1 MRTNLFQTIEVK
13 TIPATGMQFEL
24 TATPQECELL
34 AERFGLPAVKSFHLT
49 AMIKGHGILEYEGK
63 FNSVITQE
71 CVVSLEKFDTSVEGE
86 FKEFFSENGVDF
98 SEETNFDIDMDDEET
113 VDLIK
118 NGRLEI
124 GEIAAQQFGLHLNP
138 FPKKDDVPF
147 EYIEAKATKQNP
159 FSVLKDLLKK

>member
-1 MRTNLFQTIEVK
+1 MRTNLFQTIDVK
-13 TIPATGMQFEL
+13 TIPATGLQFDL
-24 TATPQECELL
+24 TATPQECEAL
-34 AERFGLPAVKSFHLT
+34 AERFGLPAVKSFHLSG
-49 AMIKGHGILEYEGK
+49 MIKGNSILGYEGK
-63 FNSVITQE
+63 FDSIITQE
-71 CVVSLEKFDTSVEGE
+71 CVVSLEQFETTVEGE

-98 SEETNFDIDMDDEET
+98 SVETNFDIDMDDEET

-138 FPKKDDVPF
+138 FPKKNDEPF
-147 EYIEAKATKQNP
+147 EYTEAKMTKQNP